1 MRGGTVKQFLN
12 ALDEMRDIYHFDDNE
27 TQICT
32 RSEIAMSDNSLS
44 IRTMDKSTGII
55 IEMTKPLPRED

>member
-12 ALDEMRDIYHFDDNE
+12 ALDEMRNIYHFDDNE

-32 RSEIAMSDNSLS
+32 RSEISMSDNALS
-44 IRTMDKSTGII
+44 IHTVDKSTGIV
-55 IEMTKPLPRED
+55 IEMTKLLPREG